1 MIAANLFNTIGTSFG
16 SARSVKIGNFVG
28 SSTITDMTRF
38 RFSVTPRSGWY
49 PEAQK
54 GMSQISASMAGNNR
68 QIIETM
74 A

>member
-1 MIAANLFNTIGTSFG
+1 MIAANRFNTIGTSFG
-16 SARSVKIGNFVG
+16 SARSVKTGNIVG
-28 SSTITDMTRF
+28 SSTITDMT